1 MELHGNAG
9 GFGQGLEGPGLPA
22 SRLGSSLPFPPDV
35 AEVLTYLANLI
46 DSSIALRG
54 VGTGVRDFAAM
65 FLQVPATR
73 LMATTSHLK
82 TMAFQLAALA
92 FKGDLASHPPW
103 AVIGED
109 QETPPR
115 WEALE
120 LGELHVSVPF
130 SLAAAF
136 PRSELA
142 GCPVVVFFDQT
153 YRDGEFTVTVFTRS
167 EHAAQGQCYLDDLLA
182 RSRAATNPFKG
193 RTLETVHDL
202 RYGLSFKVIDLAPIP
217 REDVVLPGE
226 IWAEVDRNVHGFFA
240 TLDRLKTAGLARNR
254 GILLEGPPGTGK
266 TVLCRVIA
274 GELDGTTV
282 VFCDAAS
289 VANSIQTLYQELAH
303 LGPALVVLEDIDLVV
318 GHREAGAGEGLLN
331 FLLALD
337 GAVCDHEGVV
347 TIATTNDVRAID
359 EAAKRSARFDRV
371 LSLPPPDA
379 AGRAGILRRYLKVLD
394 APVDLERVSAETD
407 GLTGADLRELVSL
420 AVLHA
425 AEDERRGGPGLVST
439 ETLLRLARQTRRP
452 VPSGQYL

>member
-1 MELHGNAG
+1 MELHGTAG
-9 GFGQGLEGPGLPA
+9 GLDEGLEGPGSLA
-22 SRLGSSLPFPPDV
+22 SQLGSASPFPPDV
-35 AEVLTYLANLI
+35 AEALTYLANLI

-54 VGTGVRDFAAM
+54 VGTGVREFAAT
-65 FLQVPATR
+65 FLQVTPTR
-73 LMATTSHLK
+73 LVANTSHLR

-92 FKGDLASHPPW
+92 FRDDLANHPPS
-103 AVIGED
+103 AIIGED

-115 WEALE
+115 WETLE

-136 PRSELA
+136 PRCELA
-142 GCPVVVFFDQT
+142 GCPMVVFFEQA
-153 YRDGEFTVTVFTRS
+153 YREGEFIITVFTRS
-167 EHAAQGQCYLDDLLA
+167 DEAAGGQRYLDELLA
-182 RSRAATNPFKG
+182 RSRAGTNPFKG
-193 RTLETVHDL
+193 RVLETVHDQ
-202 RYGLSFKVIDLAPIP
+202 RYGLSFKVIRLTPTA
-217 REDVVLPGE
+217 RQDVVLPGE
-226 IWAEVDRNVHGFFA
+226 VWAEVDRNVHGFFA
-240 TLDRLKTAGLARNR
+240 TLDRLKAAGLARNR
-254 GILLEGPPGTGK
+254 GILVEGPPGTGK
-266 TVLCRVIA
+266 TALCRAIA
-274 GELDGTTV
+274 CELDTTV

-289 VANSIQTLYQELAH
+289 VAHSVQDLYQELAD
-303 LGPALVVLEDIDLVV
+303 LAPALVVMEDIDLVV
-318 GHREAGAGEGLLN
+318 GHRDAGGGEALLN

-379 AGRAGILRRYLKVLD
+379 AGRAGILRRYLKSLS
-394 APVDLERVSAETD
+394 APVDLEQVSTETD

-439 ETLLRLARQTRRP
+439 EVLVRLARQTRRP
-452 VPSGQYL
+452 VPTGQYL